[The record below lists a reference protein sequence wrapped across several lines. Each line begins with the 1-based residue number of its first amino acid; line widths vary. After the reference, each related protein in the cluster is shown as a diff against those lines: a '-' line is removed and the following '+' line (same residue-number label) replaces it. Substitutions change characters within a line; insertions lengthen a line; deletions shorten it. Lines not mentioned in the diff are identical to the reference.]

1 MFIVNLKRAM
11 PTFTHSE
18 NRIATYLTDNLSA
31 IDELSSY
38 DLARKTGVG
47 QSTIIRFSQ
56 KLGYK
61 TFKDMVDDILED
73 DVDAL
78 KSSYIDA
85 NEGTVETVE
94 KLKHGYEASLS
105 DILRYNPV
113 DIIEAITEKI
123 YHAEKI
129 FCFGAQSSNFFAGLF
144 VNRLLEIGMEAYN
157 TEDTFRAFSII
168 RKMKS
173 TDVAF
178 FVSSSGESEVTLR
191 LARAAKKY
199 GITVI
204 CITGLQDSTL
214 KSLSDYYM
222 CSDEYIVYTSLK
234 SVTNR
239 CSQLFLIDCLYLNLW
254 KKASDRFNQNI
265 AEVDDFTRK
274 DFGGLSLLPDDSEE
288 NVNLE
293 EKGKRGL

>member
-1 MFIVNLKRAM
+1 MFVVNLKRAL

-31 IDELSSY
+31 LEDLTSY
-38 DLARKTGVG
+38 DLAKKAGVG

-61 TFKDMVDDILED
+61 SFKDMVDDILD
-73 DVDAL
+73 DDADGL
-78 KSSYIDA
+78 KSSSIDA

-94 KLKHGYEASLS
+94 KLKHGYEAAL
-105 DILRYNPV
+105 DEILKYNPV
-113 DIIEAITEKI
+113 DIIDAIVDKI
-123 YHAEKI
+123 YNAGKV
-129 FCFGAQSSNFFAGLF
+129 FCFGAQSSNFFAALF

-168 RKMKS
+168 RKMKPG
-173 TDVAF
+173 DVAF

-191 LARAAKKY
+191 LARVAKEH
-199 GITVI
+199 GIAVV

-222 CSDEYIVYTSLK
+222 CGAEYVVYTSLK

-265 AEVDDFTRK
+265 VEVDEFTRK
-274 DFGGLSLLPDDSEE
+274 DFGGMSLLPDEDEDNSS
-288 NVNLE
+288 LE
-293 EKGKRGL
+293 EK